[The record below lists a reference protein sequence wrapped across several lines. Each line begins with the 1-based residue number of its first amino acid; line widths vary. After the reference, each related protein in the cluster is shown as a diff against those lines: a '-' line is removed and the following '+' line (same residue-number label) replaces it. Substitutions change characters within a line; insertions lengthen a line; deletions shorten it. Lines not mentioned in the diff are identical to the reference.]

1 MKKNDDIHYMQRAL
15 DLARKGMGRTNPNPM
30 VGAVIVKNGQ
40 IIAEGYHKK
49 AGTPHAEIHA
59 LNAAGQDALFST
71 IYVSLEPC
79 SHHGRTPPCADA
91 LVNAGI
97 KRAVIASLDP
107 NPQVSGRGLKILQD
121 AGIET
126 EVGVLEKEALKLN
139 EVFFKYITSK
149 RPFIS
154 LKTAVTLDGKIASW
168 NGDSRWISNPASRK
182 YVHNLR
188 NVYDGIMVG
197 IGTVLADDP
206 MLNTRLDIDDKRDP
220 LRIIIDGD
228 LELPLESK
236 IVKSSREQKTLV
248 FTSRINNHSKAAQ
261 LQDAGIE
268 IIELGGNPQKLA
280 VKKALE
286 ILGERE
292 VCSILL
298 EGGAELNAYM
308 IEHKLINKVYWF
320 IAPKIIGGRNSPSPI
335 AGQGIELMDN
345 ALCLHNVD
353 MQRIQDDILITA
365 YTGW

>member
-15 DLARKGMGRTNPNPM
+15 DLAKKGMGRTNPNPM